1 MHPPSTGI
9 VSVPTSPHTARWR
22 SELEELAEKGL
33 DRALEVVGPD
43 DPAIDL
49 ASNDYLGLA
58 RDERLAEA
66 AAEAARREG
75 VGAGASRLVTGN
87 RPAHEAL
94 EETIAAYKG
103 AERALLFSSGY
114 AANVGVLT
122 ALAGPR
128 DRIYAD
134 RLSHASLIDG
144 ARQSGARFRMYRHGD
159 LEHLRTM
166 MAADG
171 VEDGGRGTAYVLTDG
186 VFSMDGDLAPL
197 PELAELAEEVG
208 AVLVVDDAHGTG
220 VVGPEGRG
228 TVAHFGLEERVPVRV
243 ATLSKA
249 LGAQGGVV
257 LGEAPLIELLV
268 NRARSFIYST
278 GIAPPVA
285 AAAREAV
292 DLARGGDDR
301 RRRLREHLQ
310 ILREGCEARGYRV
323 LGADPAPMIAVVVG
337 APEPTLRLAERLA
350 EAGVRAPAIRPPTV
364 PEGTSRIRLAPKAT
378 HERSAIEHALEAFPP
393 ADDLLGRGS

>member
-1 MHPPSTGI
+1 MSA
-9 VSVPTSPHTARWR
+9 PTSSHTARWR
-22 SELEELAEKGL
+22 AELDRLEEKGL

-58 RDERLAEA
+58 GDERLAEA

-103 AERALLFSSGY
+103 AGRALLFSSGY
-114 AANVGVLT
+114 AANVGVLS

-144 ARQSGARFRMYRHGD
+144 ARQSGARFRMYRHGE

-166 MAADG
+166 MASDAA
-171 VEDGGRGTAYVLTDG
+171 GGSDRGTAYVVTDG

-197 PELAELAEEVG
+197 PDLADLCDERG
-208 AVLVVDDAHGTG
+208 AVLIVDDAHGTG
-220 VVGPEGRG
+220 VAGPEGRG
-228 TVAHFGLEERVPVRV
+228 SVAHFGLEDRVPVRV

-249 LGAQGGVV
+249 LGTQGGVV

-278 GIAPPVA
+278 AIAPPVA
-285 AAAREAV
+285 AAARRAV
-292 DLARGGDDR
+292 ELAREADGR
-301 RRRLREHLQ
+301 RERLREHLQ
-310 ILREGCEARGYRV
+310 MLREGCEARGYRV
-323 LGADPAPMIAVVVG
+323 LGEDPAPMVAVLVG
-337 APEPTLRLAERLA
+337 EPAPTLRLAERLA
-350 EAGVRAPAIRPPTV
+350 EAGIRAPAIRPPTV

-378 HERSAIEHALEAFPP
+378 HERSALEETLEAFPP
-393 ADDLLGRGS
+393 ADLLLGG